1 MRKLIFIATG
11 QISDRSNSRYDK
23 YISFTNKLGDER
35 FAVKGEYYSHGE
47 FAEYI
52 KTIKPRG
59 VVFNFDTQDEFE
71 YMIDLISG
79 FVTSLYILAKPNTKF
94 DLTPLERCAELEAI
108 QLDWNTKQDAL
119 WDVKKNK
126 QLKSF
131 EITNYYNVSDF
142 SAFRGS
148 SVETLCLFG
157 CNGLSSFTSKMHIDD
172 FSFVTDMPRLRE
184 LRIDIIKDKPSEYY
198 LTLLSKCSKLEIFM
212 TPDSFFTFQ
221 QFAWL
226 KAKMP
231 QIREGL
237 DCVYKY
243 RHGEDFYAVIGR
255 RTPKSLDD
263 IAKTKKYQTRYDAL
277 VKKYEHRE
285 DPPSDLEKD

>member
-23 YISFTNKLGDER
+23 YISFANEPGDER
-35 FAVKGEYYSHGE
+35 FTVKGEYYSHEE
-47 FAEYI
+47 FTEYI
-52 KTIKPRG
+52 KEIKPRG

-71 YMIDLISG
+71 YMIDLISE
-79 FVTSLYILAKPNTKF
+79 FVTSLYIFAKPNTKF
-94 DLTPLERCAELEAI
+94 NFTPLEKCSKLTAI
-108 QLDWNTKQDAL
+108 QLDWNTKQDTL

-126 QLKSF
+126 KLKSF

-148 SVETLCLFG
+148 SVETLCIFG
-157 CNGLSSFTSKMHIDD
+157 CNGLPSFTSKMHIDD

-198 LTLLSKCSKLEIFM
+198 LNLISKCNNLEIFT
-212 TPDSFFTFQ
+212 TPDSFFTFG

-226 KAKMP
+226 KAKLP

-237 DCVYKY
+237 ECVYEY
-243 RHGEDFYAVIGR
+243 GESSYAIIGR

-263 IAKTKKYQTRYDAL
+263 IAKTQKYQTRYDTL

-285 DPPSDLEKD
+285 DPPSDQEKD